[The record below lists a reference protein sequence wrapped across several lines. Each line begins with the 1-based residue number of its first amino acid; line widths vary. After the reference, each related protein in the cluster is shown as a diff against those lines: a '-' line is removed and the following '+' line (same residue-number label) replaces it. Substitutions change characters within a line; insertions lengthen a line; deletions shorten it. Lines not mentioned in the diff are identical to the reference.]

1 MIVKKSTRLLVGTTT
16 ALAII
21 GAGTYGYMAINC
33 SYENAITK
41 LESIEG
47 ISVESH
53 QLSIGL
59 TGSSANTVIKILPK
73 ASGVLGEQLASGEP
87 IILEATHTLG
97 YFSYPFE
104 IKHDIHFD
112 EHTSQLVADN
122 LNVEIPK
129 GEHMPI
135 PGQIMTR
142 HSVSGE
148 FDVIAM
154 TDHINYGQLL
164 TISPTRIYFTSN
176 RDGSDAILK
185 TNTDSINMSSSG
197 NTGSKMKLDG
207 INYQWRGSLTG
218 CKTICEGSQTITVAS
233 FKQLD
238 YNNAINLLA
247 SNVGLSS
254 STYIQDEKYHFT
266 FNGIAK
272 ELENNVIQWKDV
284 GLTTSVN
291 DVKTSAIDEF
301 SEELKVVMQSNT
313 PNFLA
318 SKNMEKMYA
327 RLLET
332 GLKFNIDK
340 MVASTDNGNIATELH
355 VDLPEGKMPNLLLN
369 PLGLITVIKGDLD
382 VQIPAAEIDK
392 VFGIGAAQSA
402 SRTGFALLGNDG
414 VFKTTIKISDGEANV
429 NGRVIPL

>member
-1 MIVKKSTRLLVGTTT
+1 MKKSTTILLVGTGT
-16 ALAII
+16 ALAIL
-21 GAGTYGYMAINC
+21 GAGTYGYMAINS
-33 SYENAITK
+33 SYESTIAK
-41 LESIEG
+41 LESIDG

-59 TGSSANTVIKILPK
+59 TDSSAKTVIKILPN
-73 ASGVLGEQLASGEP
+73 ASGVLGEQLTSGEP
-87 IILEATHTLG
+87 IVLEAIHKLG

-104 IKHDIHFD
+104 IKHDLQFD

-122 LNVEIPK
+122 LNLEIPK

-142 HSVSGE
+142 HSFNGD

-154 TDHINYGQLL
+154 TDHINYGELL
-164 TISPTRIYFTSN
+164 TISPTRVYFTSTS
-176 RDGSDAILK
+176 DGSDAILK
-185 TNTDSINMSSSG
+185 TSTDTIKMTSSG
-197 NTGSKMKLDG
+197 NTGNKMELEG
-207 INYQWRGSLTG
+207 INYQWRGSLTD
-218 CKTICEGSQTITVAS
+218 CKTICEGSQEISLAS

-238 YNNAINLLA
+238 YNDAINLLA
-247 SNVGLSS
+247 TNLGFSS
-254 STYIQDEKYHFT
+254 STYIQDEKYHFS
-266 FNGIAK
+266 FNAIAK
-272 ELENNVIQWKDV
+272 ELENSVIQWKDV

-291 DVKTSAIDEF
+291 DVKTSAVEEF
-301 SEELKVVMQSNT
+301 SDELKVVMQADT

-318 SKNMEKMYA
+318 SSKMEKMYA

-340 MVASTDNGNIATELH
+340 MVAYTDNGNIATQLH
-355 VDLPEGKMPNLLLN
+355 VELPEGKMPNLMLN

-414 VFKTTIKISDGEANV
+414 VFKTNIQVSDGEATV
-429 NGRVIPL
+429 NGRSIPL